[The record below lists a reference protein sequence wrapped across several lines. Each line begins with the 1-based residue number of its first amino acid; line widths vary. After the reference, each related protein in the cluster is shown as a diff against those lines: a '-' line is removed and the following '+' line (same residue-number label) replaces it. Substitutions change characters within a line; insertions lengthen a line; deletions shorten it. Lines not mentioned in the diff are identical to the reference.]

1 MIDIQDIH
9 IDDTNWRITANR
21 SGGVT
26 HHLLRDTI
34 NDFAKEIENKAKEF
48 APLGQPPPIGGS
60 RSPGQ
65 LKAEGVVRID
75 SEIGHHQSGD
85 FGIPGEEVTQFPAF
99 PKAGEA
105 PGSSGF
111 TVRGAGGRFTRAE
124 TIQAPGYRFTG
135 GGLGTAY
142 VTTAQVI
149 LNPAVPHAY
158 WVHQGTGIYGP
169 HHHPIVPRVAPYL
182 VFHWH
187 GRRWEK
193 KSVRGQQ
200 PQPFLTEAYVYVNNI
215 YAPAKVSQL
224 RAQLSAEL

>member
-1 MIDIQDIH
+1 MIDIQDIQ
-9 IDDTNWRITANR
+9 IDDTNWRITAAK
-21 SGGVT
+21 SGGIT

-34 NDFAKEIENKAKEF
+34 NDFAKEIESKAKEF
-48 APLGQPPPIGGS
+48 APIGQPPPIGGS
-60 RSPGQ
+60 RQPGQ

-75 SEIGHHQSGD
+75 SEIGHARQGD
-85 FGIPGEEVTQFPAF
+85 FGIPGEVVTPFPAF
-99 PKAGEA
+99 G
-105 PGSSGF
+105 GGL
-111 TVRGAGGRFTRAE
+111 TVRGAGGRFTSATDIHE
-124 TIQAPGYRFTG
+124 PGYRFIG
-135 GGLGTAY
+135 GGTRTAY

-169 HHHPIVPRVAPYL
+169 HRHPIVPRVAPYL